1 MMFDMRMVV
10 DAVDV
15 SADLGEAIF
24 DFFIWDTVETGIGTY
39 EDLRAGD
46 YGGAAIG
53 AAGLVCEVAKV
64 CKVAGKS
71 SSGYRGLIG
80 SGRGFGASGA
90 GEPRHTASSTQTILN
105 KQLTIEE
112 QMAEV
117 GTVIAGRGGRGA
129 FRDGSRVARRPN
141 GDIHPVVTPWGWER
155 R

>member
-1 MMFDMRMVV
+1 MAATLWTRGLSF
-10 DAVDV
+10 
-15 SADLGEAIF
+15 LGEAIF

-64 CKVAGKS
+64 CKVAVKVLKRIPGVDRLGGWIRSKW
-71 SSGYRGLIG
+71 RGGTEAHSVIN
-80 SGRGFGASGA
+80 ANN
-90 GEPRHTASSTQTILN
+90 LN

-117 GTVIAGRGGRGA
+117 GAVIAGRGGRGA
-129 FRDGSRVARRPN
+129 FRDASRVLSC
-141 GDIHPVVTPWGWER
+141 T
-155 R
+155 